1 MTRTA
6 IDEKVIKLMIVGDS
20 KKKKKKKCLHDI
32 QTDRTSFVYNNT
44 IVISAN
50 IIYSII

>member
-20 KKKKKKKCLHDI
+20 KKKKKCLHDI